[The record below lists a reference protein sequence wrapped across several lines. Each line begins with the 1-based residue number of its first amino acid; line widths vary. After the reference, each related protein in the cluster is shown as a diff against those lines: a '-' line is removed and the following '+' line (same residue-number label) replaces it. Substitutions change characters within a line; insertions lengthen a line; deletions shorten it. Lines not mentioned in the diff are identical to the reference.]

1 MNVVTELVKEDFEDK
16 DAGQLDSN
24 EWEVTVPG
32 KAAVAE
38 KDGNQYLSLK
48 GNDPNLNVTKLQDG
62 ETLQFGSN
70 VTEFDFCFPEDMGGS
85 VDYVGFITKSAA
97 CLERTIY
104 IQSTSGRSL
113 AQRRRL
119 NTSKA
124 GMAYRL
130 TTAHCKK

>member
-70 VTEFDFCFPEDMGGS
+70 VTEFDFCFPEDMAE
-85 VDYVGFITKSAA
+85 V
-97 CLERTIY
+97 
-104 IQSTSGRSL
+104 
-113 AQRRRL
+113 
-119 NTSKA
+119 
-124 GMAYRL
+124 
-130 TTAHCKK
+130 